1 MNPSHHHHLQD
12 PAQLSPAPGDTPSNE
27 NVTRL
32 RFNQHSTVSSPR
44 ALSTAAPK
52 YSMTR
57 VHIPTWQNPVGQRAG
72 VGEEVHGQGV
82 STLVQ
87 TNAMRFD
94 KRSRVAL
101 GLNNKLR
108 NR

>member
-1 MNPSHHHHLQD
+1 MKTSHGCD
-12 PAQLSPAPGDTPSNE
+12 SI
-27 NVTRL
+27 
-32 RFNQHSTVSSPR
+32 STALFLPR

>member
-1 MNPSHHHHLQD
+1 
-12 PAQLSPAPGDTPSNE
+12 
-27 NVTRL
+27 
-32 RFNQHSTVSSPR
+32 
-44 ALSTAAPK
+44 
-52 YSMTR
+52 MTR